1 LPDVR
6 RRAGGAALRDDVAR
20 ATFALAALRA
30 DAKLELDLVETKA
43 RAGMAGDFAIRD
55 TAADTY
61 DHGWTWLG
69 GWRIYLKSADDLI
82 INANLS
88 HLQ

>member
-1 LPDVR
+1 MPDVR
-6 RRAGGAALRDDVAR
+6 RRAGSAALRDDVAG
-20 ATFALAALRA
+20 AAFALPALRA
-30 DAKLELDLVETKA
+30 NAELELDLVETEA
-43 RAGMAGDFAIRD
+43 SAGMAGNFAIRD
-55 TAADTY
+55 TAADTD

-69 GWRIYLKSADDLI
+69 CWRIQLKSADGLI

>member
-1 LPDVR
+1 M
-6 RRAGGAALRDDVAR
+6 RDDVAC
-20 ATFALAALRA
+20 AAFALPALRA
-30 DAKLELDLVETKA
+30 DAELELDFVETEA
-43 RAGMAGDFAIRD
+43 SAGMAGDFAIRD
-55 TAADTY
+55 TAADTD

-69 GWRIYLKSADDLI
+69 GWRIYLKSADGMI